1 MAITET
7 LRDGNGSNLG
17 PFSFDFEW
25 LNSADIKVTVD
36 NVLKTVG
43 THYTLEN
50 LNYTAKNGGEILFT
64 AGNAPAIG
72 VANIRIYRQTSNDD
86 LTSTFYSG
94 SAIRAQD
101 LNNNFTQGLYV
112 AQETT
117 NNAVQDVGNVTL
129 AASYTF
135 NAPPSAPTPTSG
147 SHLTTKSYVDT
158 LVTDTA
164 FISGNLSVGDK
175 GDLTV
180 NSASNWTI
188 DPLAVTTA
196 KIANSNVTYAKIQN
210 VSATNRILGRSSAG
224 AGVVEEIACTAV
236 SRDLLS
242 AVDVSTWLTYLGI
255 NYFTSTTAVS
265 KTLVNRERCTVTVD
279 GLTITLPAAPDPG
292 WEISVSIAGSFTNTV
307 INRNSA
313 NIMSLA
319 ENLTINAPNTTLN
332 LIYVDATRGWRIF

>member
-1 MAITET
+1 MAITQNT
-7 LRDGNGSNLG
+7 FTGDGSNLG
-17 PFSFDFEW
+17 PFSFTFKW
-25 LNSADIKVTVD
+25 LESTDIKVTVAG
-36 NVLKTVG
+36 VLKTAG
-43 THYTLEN
+43 THYNLQS
-50 LNYTAKNGGEILFT
+50 LNYATKTGGQVLFT
-64 AGNAPAIG
+64 AGNAPANGAAI
-72 VANIRIYRQTSNDD
+72 VIYRQTDDAD

-117 NNAVQDVGNVTL
+117 NNSVQDVGNVTL

-135 NAPPSAPTPTSG
+135 NAPPSGPTPTSG

-210 VSATNRILGRSSAG
+210 VSATDRILGRSSAG
-224 AGVVEEIACTAV
+224 AGVAEEIVCTSVAR
-236 SRDLLS
+236 SFLS
-242 AVDVSTWLTYLGI
+242 APDLATQRTYLDLNDTI
-255 NYFTSTTAVS
+255 STTAIS
-265 KTLVNRERCTVTVD
+265 KTLANRERCTVTAA
-279 GLTITLPAAPDPG
+279 GLTINLPSEPFPG
-292 WEISVSIAGSFTNTV
+292 WEVSVSVAGSFTNT
-307 INRNSA
+307 IIARNSK

-319 ENLTINAPNTTLN
+319 EDFVIDRPDVTVTFL
-332 LIYVDATRGWRIF
+332 YVDTTRGWRII

>member
-7 LRDGNGSNLG
+7 LRNGDGSNLG

-36 NVLKTVG
+36 NVLKTAG
-43 THYTLEN
+43 TDYN
-50 LNYTAKNGGEILFT
+50 LQGLSYSTKDGGEVLFT
-64 AGNAPAIG
+64 AGNAPAVG
-72 VANIRIYRQTSNDD
+72 TGNIRIYRQTSNDE

-117 NNAVQDVGNVTL
+117 NNSVQDVGNVTL
-129 AASYTF
+129 AANYTF
-135 NAPPSAPTPTSG
+135 NAPPSAPAPTSG

-224 AGVVEEIACTAV
+224 AGVVEEIVCTAV

-242 AVDVSTWLTYLGI
+242 AVDVTTWRTYLGI
-255 NYFTSTTAVS
+255 NDFVSITAVS
-265 KTLVNRERCTVTVD
+265 KTLDNRERCTVTAA
-279 GLTITLPAAPDPG
+279 GLTITLPSAPLPG
-292 WEISVSIAGSFTNTV
+292 WEVSVSVAGSFTDT
-307 INRNSA
+307 IIARNFS

-319 ENLTINAPNTTLN
+319 ENFTINVPNTTVTLVY
-332 LIYVDATRGWRIF
+332 IDATRGWRIF

>member
-7 LRDGNGSNLG
+7 LRNGTGGLG

-36 NVLKTVG
+36 NVLKTAG
-43 THYTLEN
+43 THYNLQN
-50 LNYTAKNGGEILFT
+50 LNYTTKTGGEVLFT
-64 AGNAPAIG
+64 AGNAPAASA
-72 VANIRIYRQTSNDD
+72 VIRVYRQTSNDD
-86 LTSTFYSG
+86 LSSTFYSG

-117 NNAVQDVGNVTL
+117 NNSVQDVGNVTL

-224 AGVVEEIACTAV
+224 AGVVEEIVCTAV

-242 AVDVSTWLTYLGI
+242 AVDVPAWLTYLGI
-255 NYFTSTTAVS
+255 NDFVSTTAVS
-265 KTLVNRERCTVTVD
+265 KTLDNRERCTVTAA
-279 GLTITLPAAPDPG
+279 GLTITLPSAPLPG
-292 WEISVSIAGSFTNTV
+292 WEVSVSVAGSFTNT
-307 INRNSA
+307 IIARNFE

-319 ENLTINAPNTTLN
+319 ENFVIDRPDVTVTFL
-332 LIYVDATRGWRIF
+332 YVDTTRGWRII